1 MGTALN
7 MNQAKQF
14 CTLFLGDLFFGI
26 DVTQVQEVILHQDMT
41 RIPLSS
47 PVVSGLINLRGE
59 TVTAIDL
66 RRRLGLPEDNR
77 KERRKNVIISSDSG
91 AVSLLV
97 DEIGDVIEPG
107 DELLEA
113 PPETLNGIACD
124 LITGIYKLENQLMLV
139 LDNEKIVNF
148 DAAIS

>member
-1 MGTALN
+1 MTHAI
-7 MNQAKQF
+7 QF
-14 CTLFLGDLFFGI
+14 CTFYLGDLFFGI
-26 DVTQVQEVILHQDMT
+26 DVLQVQEIILHQDMT
-41 RIPLSS
+41 RVPLSS

-59 TVTAIDL
+59 TVTAINL
-66 RRRLGLPEDNR
+66 RRRLELPNR
-77 KERRKNVIISSDSG
+77 DSTEPQKNIIISAETG

-97 DEIGDVIEPG
+97 DEIGDVIEPD

-139 LDNEKIVNF
+139 LDNEKVVDF

>member
-1 MGTALN
+1 
-7 MNQAKQF
+7 MNHAKQF
-14 CTLFLGDLFFGI
+14 CTFYLGDLFFGV
-26 DVTQVQEVILHQDMT
+26 DVLQVQEVILHQDMT
-41 RIPLSS
+41 QIPLSS

-66 RRRLGLPEDNR
+66 RRRLKLPDEDI
-77 KERRKNVIISSDSG
+77 KEPQKNVIISAESG

-97 DEIGDVIEPG
+97 DEIGDVIEPD
-107 DELLEA
+107 DELLET

-124 LITGIYKLENQLMLV
+124 LITGVYKLENQLMLV
-139 LDNEKIVNF
+139 LDNEKVVDF

>member
-1 MGTALN
+1 
-7 MNQAKQF
+7 MNHATQY
-14 CTLFLGDLFFGI
+14 CTFYLGDLFFGI
-26 DVTQVQEVILHQDMT
+26 DVLQVQEVILHQDMT
-41 RIPLSS
+41 RVPLSS

-66 RRRLGLPEDNR
+66 RRRLELPIEQTT
-77 KERRKNVIISSDSG
+77 EPQKNVIISSESG

-107 DELLEA
+107 DELLED
-113 PPETLNGIACD
+113 PPETLNGIASD
-124 LITGIYKLENQLMLV
+124 LITGVYKLENHLMLV
-139 LDNEKIVNF
+139 LDNEKVVDF